1 MAIAERVSADVKA
14 AMRAGEKERV
24 GALRLVLSELQK
36 AAKEGSSDEL
46 AVLRRERKRRLEA
59 AGAYREAG
67 RADLAEGE
75 EQEAE
80 LISGYLPAELS
91 DEELK
96 QIVDAAVQ
104 DSGAQSVRDMGGAMK
119 LAMASVDGRADGKR
133 VSGLVKAA
141 LSG

>member
-1 MAIAERVSADVKA
+1 MAIAEQVSADVKD
-14 AMRAGEKERV
+14 AMRAGDKERV

-36 AAKEGSSDEL
+36 SAKEGTSDEL
-46 AVLRRERKRRLEA
+46 TVLRRERKRRMEA
-59 AGAYREAG
+59 ASAYREAG

-75 EQEAE
+75 EKEAQ
-80 LISGYLPAELS
+80 LIAGYLPAELGE
-91 DEELK
+91 EELE
-96 QIVDAAVQ
+96 QIVREAVKE
-104 DSGAQSVRDMGGAMK
+104 SGAQSVRDMGAAMK

>member
-1 MAIAERVSADVKA
+1 MAIAEQVSADVKD
-14 AMRAGEKERV
+14 AMRAGDRERV

-36 AAKEGSSDEL
+36 AAKEGASDEL
-46 AVLRRERKRRLEA
+46 AVLRRERKRRVEA
-59 AGAYREAG
+59 ASAYREAG

-75 EQEAE
+75 QKEAE
-80 LISGYLPAELS
+80 LIAGYLPAELS
-91 DEELK
+91 EEELE
-96 QIVDAAVQ
+96 QIVAAAVK

>member
-36 AAKEGSSDEL
+36 AAKEGSNDEL

-91 DEELK
+91 DEELT
-96 QIVDAAVQ
+96 QIVQAAVKE
-104 DSGAQSVRDMGGAMK
+104 SGAQSVRDMGGAMK

>member
-1 MAIAERVSADVKA
+1 MAIAEQVSADVKD
-14 AMRAGEKERV
+14 AMRAGDKERV

-36 AAKEGSSDEL
+36 SAKEGASDEL
-46 AVLRRERKRRLEA
+46 AVLRRERKRRVEA
-59 AGAYREAG
+59 ASAYREAG
-67 RADLAEGE
+67 REDLAEVE
-75 EQEAE
+75 EKEAQ
-80 LISGYLPAELS
+80 LIAGYLPAELG

-96 QIVDAAVQ
+96 QIVQEAVRQ
-104 DSGAQSVRDMGGAMK
+104 SGAQSVRDMGGAMK